1 MKGLESKQMQK
12 SDKTNRSC
20 VVLSNSAF
28 FGGGAI

>member
-1 MKGLESKQMQK
+1 MKRFESKQIQK
-12 SDKTNRSC
+12 SAKTNRSC